1 MSLRR
6 GGGTRH
12 NDAGLGD
19 QFLVSLEATID
30 RASKWPN
37 AGTPVIRGDQDE
49 IVERKVA
56 THGFPYAVRY
66 RVIDGR
72 LVIMAVYHQHRDPGF
87 GNERRARADQ
97 NRPHMPRRVSDSA
110 RWLAPSTFRWRARLC
125 RTGSDD
131 DGAVETD
138 PFRTYDELLVEVD
151 KSAPGE
157 CPPAGLCWGWTD
169 VLTTAMRWRGRRRC

>member
-1 MSLRR
+1 VSLPVRFHRLAIGDVVEAWRWYETQRR
-6 GGGTRH
+6 
-12 NDAGLGD
+12 GLGD

-37 AGTPVIRGDQDE
+37 AGTPVTRGDQDE

-87 GNERRARADQ
+87 GNERRA
-97 NRPHMPRRVSDSA
+97 
-110 RWLAPSTFRWRARLC
+110 
-125 RTGSDD
+125 
-131 DGAVETD
+131 
-138 PFRTYDELLVEVD
+138 
-151 KSAPGE
+151 
-157 CPPAGLCWGWTD
+157 
-169 VLTTAMRWRGRRRC
+169 

>member
-1 MSLRR
+1 VSLPVQFHRLAGGDVVEAWRWYEAQRR
-6 GGGTRH
+6 
-12 NDAGLGD
+12 GLGD

-72 LVIMAVYHQHRDPGF
+72 LVVIMAVHHQHRDPGF
-87 GNERRARADQ
+87 GNERRA
-97 NRPHMPRRVSDSA
+97 
-110 RWLAPSTFRWRARLC
+110 
-125 RTGSDD
+125 
-131 DGAVETD
+131 
-138 PFRTYDELLVEVD
+138 
-151 KSAPGE
+151 
-157 CPPAGLCWGWTD
+157 
-169 VLTTAMRWRGRRRC
+169 